1 MQFVE
6 MPPSSSVKYPRS
18 LPISLVSFPGTPI
31 RTRTFFRA
39 HPTVTQTLLFFPLS
53 LFTVVQQFYQTE
65 VNNEYV
71 IRGNAAVLKCSIPSF
86 VADFVNVV
94 SWHDTEGHNYAMEQT
109 NYDSKYLV
117 LPSGE
122 LHIRDVGPE
131 DGYKSYQ
138 CRTKHRLTGETRL
151 SATKGRLVITGKWFL
166 MLKIFK

>member
-109 NYDSKYLV
+109 NYGTVAGEKSRVLVVVLNCLVFYSSKKCKYHDLYL
-117 LPSGE
+117 
-122 LHIRDVGPE
+122 R
-131 DGYKSYQ
+131 
-138 CRTKHRLTGETRL
+138 
-151 SATKGRLVITGKWFL
+151 F
-166 MLKIFK
+166 